1 MLSVLLSLMYGFWL
15 PLYYI
20 VAIILSVLLSS
31 GLVIL
36 KFGYSEQNI
45 MFLVILKFDYS
56 EQNIM
61 SLVILKFGYSEQNI
75 MSQLYF
81 VIRGL
86 HCA

>member
-1 MLSVLLSLMYGFWL
+1 
-15 PLYYI
+15 
-20 VAIILSVLLSS
+20 
-31 GLVIL
+31 
-36 KFGYSEQNI
+36 

>member
-1 MLSVLLSLMYGFWL
+1 
-15 PLYYI
+15 
-20 VAIILSVLLSS
+20 
-31 GLVIL
+31 
-36 KFGYSEQNI
+36 
-45 MFLVILKFDYS
+45 LKFDYS